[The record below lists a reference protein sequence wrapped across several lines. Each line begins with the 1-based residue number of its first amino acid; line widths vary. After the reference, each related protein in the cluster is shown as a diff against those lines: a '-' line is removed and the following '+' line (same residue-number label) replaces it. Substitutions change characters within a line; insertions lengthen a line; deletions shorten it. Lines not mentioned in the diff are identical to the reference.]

1 MLINQLIHYGL
12 DASGKFSRREKDP
25 AKAQL
30 KVLQKLL
37 EKSNRTLFGQAYDFT
52 GLLATD
58 DLITAF
64 QQRVPLADYNDLY
77 NPWWERV
84 YEGQSNVTWQ
94 GRPKYFAMSSGT
106 SEAAT
111 KYIPVTKAMLK
122 SLGKGAFRMFAT
134 FPEYGLSN
142 DIYTSSWLSIGG
154 TTQLHEE
161 NGRKFG
167 YLSGI
172 NAREQPIWARSFY
185 KPGREIA
192 RIPDFNDRLEA
203 IAQRAPEWKISVLV
217 GIPHWIQLTL
227 ERIIELHGLNDI
239 SDIWPDLELF
249 VSGGVDYRPYE
260 KSFTRLA
267 GHPLKYL
274 NTYLASEGM
283 FAFQR
288 HPDAQGMQML
298 LDNGIFYEFLPFT
311 PTNFDDDGN
320 FRPGAQPITISE
332 VETGVDYAMIIS
344 TCAGAWRYLLGDT
357 ISFLDTDK
365 AIIQVTGRTKHYVN
379 LVTEHLTV
387 DNMNAGIIALENALG
402 VSIPEFT
409 IVPVKDDQYI
419 AHEWYLGASDSLT
432 AEAATNILDRALG
445 EVNDDYK
452 SERQTALQIK
462 VHIVPLD
469 TFYEWQRLGG
479 QNNGQS
485 KIPRVMKGAGKER
498 WLKLVGAAP
507 RPDVTNRTA
516 AQLAIPP
523 WAENE

>member
-12 DASGKFSRREKDP
+12 DASEKFSRRELAP
-25 AKAQL
+25 AEAQRQ
-30 KVLQKLL
+30 VLGKLL
-37 EKSNRTLFGQAYDFT
+37 KKSAKTIYGQAYDFA
-52 GLLATD
+52 GLLEAK
-58 DLITAF
+58 DLLTAF
-64 QQRVPLADYNDLY
+64 QERVPLADYNDLY

-84 YEGQSNVTWQ
+84 YEGHSNVTWP

-106 SEAAT
+106 SDAAT
-111 KYIPVTKAMLK
+111 KYIPVSKAMLK
-122 SLGKGAFRMFAT
+122 ALGRGAFRMFAT
-134 FPEYGLSN
+134 FPDYGLSN

-154 TTQLHEE
+154 TTHLHEDK
-161 NGRKFG
+161 GRKFG

-192 RIPDFNDRLEA
+192 RIPNFDDRLEA
-203 IAQRAPEWKISVLV
+203 IARRAPEWKISVLV

-227 ERIIELHGLNDI
+227 ERIIELHNLERI

-249 VSGGVDYRPYE
+249 VSGGVDYKPYE
-260 KSFTRLA
+260 KSFTRLI
-267 GHPLKYL
+267 GHPIKYL

-288 HPDAQGMQML
+288 QPDSRGMEMI
-298 LDNGIFYEFLPFT
+298 LDNGIFYEFLPFNAD
-311 PTNFDDDGN
+311 NFDDDGN
-320 FRPGAQPITISE
+320 MRAGVNPVSISQ

-357 ISFLDTDK
+357 ISFLDTK
-365 AIIQVTGRTKHYVN
+365 RAVIQVTGRTKHYVN

-387 DNMNAGIIALENALG
+387 DNMNAGIVALENATG

-419 AHEWYLGASDSLT
+419 AHEWYLGTKGKLT
-432 AEAATNILDRALG
+432 AEMATDILDHALG

-452 SERQTALQIK
+452 SERQTALQIR
-462 VHIVPLD
+462 VQIVPLD
-469 TFYEWQRLGG
+469 KFYEWQNLGG

-498 WLKLVGAAP
+498 WLKLVGAPP
-507 RPDVTNRTA
+507 RPDVTNLVA
-516 AQLAIPP
+516 SELAVPP
-523 WAENE
+523 WEENA